1 MSAFDKSDIPLAP
14 RDRPKDWSDRPKD
27 YQPPV
32 ANPLLQ
38 AAARKKT
45 LGVLAILLILVM
57 GVIASAGLDNL
68 PGELRDS
75 VNAASGKIS
84 NDKSTFEG
92 HRAYLDRALR
102 EEPELFAGKAAD
114 WTNHLKA
121 DQAKLATAEQS
132 LAALVTLA
140 AANKRSDT
148 DQVERGLRE
157 LDANRTA
164 AVTDADQ
171 LRQEAQRWIGY
182 KKELPSRLTAMQRT
196 HDAIAAF
203 DVAPAARKAIADWPA
218 KKGDLEARVAALV
231 AAKAAAEAT
240 WTGSA
245 AVRALA
251 AQPSPKGLDYGALF
265 QSADRLDQTQ
275 AQLTTD
281 SKAVD
286 TLAGQLYTN
295 WDKLLLEVDGGRE
308 KVKIVRTKFPDA
320 TLANGVVSQEEMWE
334 PLDARLRR
342 DRDQHAGMVVER
354 KPAGKYD
361 SEAER
366 VVQAPAYAY
375 IAPPGQA
382 NSYGSWNNGVW
393 SWLPQYLIMRE
404 LLQPRMTTP
413 ITIGDYNA
421 YDSARR
427 RGDTWYGPR
436 DSFRTNR
443 PTINSDN
450 RSYTGNSGGGF
461 YREREKPSF
470 GNKSYSDSRYQS
482 RGSYSSSRYQ
492 SRGTF
497 SSRPS
502 GRSFGGGRGRR

>member
-1 MSAFDKSDIPLAP
+1 MSAFDKSNIPLAP

-27 YQPPV
+27 SQPPAV
-32 ANPLLQ
+32 DPLVR

-45 LGVLAILLILVM
+45 LGVLAIILILLM
-57 GVIASAGLDNL
+57 GIIASAGLDNL
-68 PGELRDS
+68 PSELRDS
-75 VNAASGKIS
+75 VKAASGKVS
-84 NDKSTFEG
+84 NDKSAFEN

-102 EEPELFAGKAAD
+102 EEPELFAGKAAE
-114 WTNHLKA
+114 WTNHLKV
-121 DQAKLATAEQS
+121 DQAKLAAAEQS
-132 LAALVTLA
+132 LAALAALA
-140 AANKRSDT
+140 AANKRSDA
-148 DQVERGLRE
+148 DQVQRGLRE

-171 LRQEAQRWIGY
+171 LHQEAQRWIGY
-182 KKELPSRLTAMQRT
+182 KKELPARLNVMQRT
-196 HDAIAAF
+196 HEAIAAF
-203 DVAPAARKAIADWPA
+203 DAAPAARKAMADWPA
-218 KKGDLEARVAALV
+218 KKGDLEARIAALA
-231 AAKAAAEAT
+231 AAKAAAETT
-240 WTGSA
+240 WASSA
-245 AVRALA
+245 PLRTLA
-251 AQPSPKGLDYGALF
+251 AQSNPKGLDYGALF
-265 QSADRLDQTQ
+265 QAAERLDQTQ
-275 AQLTTD
+275 AQLATD

-286 TLAGQLYTN
+286 TLAAQLYTN
-295 WDKLLLEVDGGRE
+295 WDKLLLDVDDGRE

-320 TLANGVVSQEEMWE
+320 TLANGVVSQEEAWE

-342 DRDQHAGMVVER
+342 ERDQHTGMVIER

-375 IAPPGQA
+375 VAPPGQSNA
-382 NSYGSWNNGVW
+382 YGSWNNGVW

-436 DSFRTNR
+436 DTFRTNR
-443 PTINSDN
+443 PTVSSGN
-450 RSYTGNSGGGF
+450 RPYTGNSGGGF

-470 GNKSYSDSRYQS
+470 GSKSYSDSRYQS

-497 SSRPS
+497 SSRPAA
-502 GRSFGGGRGRR
+502 RSFGGGRGRR